1 MLATRERRQAKS
13 REKAVQSVRETQTQE
28 KWKSAKDIAKKHATE
43 LQQSFSRTFSRRK
56 SMKQPDLM
64 RGLSQAKPGS
74 DAALPPMAGGS
85 SDTTKKGKK
94 KDKNKL
100 TEMLQ
105 DIEQNPGDT
114 EGFKLEIGDKN
125 IKNMLQKESPCILRA
140 RCSGMLMVR
149 LKRRKL
155 CRSRTRT

>member
-1 MLATRERRQAKS
+1 
-13 REKAVQSVRETQTQE
+13 
-28 KWKSAKDIAKKHATE
+28 
-43 LQQSFSRTFSRRK
+43 
-56 SMKQPDLM
+56 MKQPDLM